1 MGKKQQLGFS
11 ANVITLNIRGGI
23 MKEIELLIAEHG
35 LNKVLEAV
43 MKLLDKMID
52 EAIENNN
59 RKEANKLHAFKQT
72 LKQQL

>member
-1 MGKKQQLGFS
+1 
-11 ANVITLNIRGGI
+11 